1 METTQSLQAD
11 NRGRISLGT
20 AYANGTFLVEKSD
33 DCIIIRPARIIP
45 EREAW
50 LYKNKKALESVR
62 RGLEQ
67 ARKRQFGKGISLD
80 EENRIAATMPDE

>member
-1 METTQSLQAD
+1 MGKRESLQAD
-11 NRGRISLGT
+11 SRGRVSLGA
-20 AYANGTFLVEKSD
+20 AYANSTFLIEKKD
-33 DCIIIRPARIIP
+33 DCIIIRTAKVVP

-50 LYKNKKALESVR
+50 LYKNKKALAMVR
-62 RGLEQ
+62 KGIEQ